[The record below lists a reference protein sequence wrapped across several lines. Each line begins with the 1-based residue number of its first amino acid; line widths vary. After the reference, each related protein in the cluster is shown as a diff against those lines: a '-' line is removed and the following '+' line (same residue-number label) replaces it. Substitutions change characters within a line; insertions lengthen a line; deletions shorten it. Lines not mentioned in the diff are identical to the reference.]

1 MLSAL
6 GRSALRAGTL
16 IQAFATRLTG
26 RVTNAGLA
34 FLCAALRAL
43 RRFRELSE
51 AA

>member
-6 GRSALRAGTL
+6 GFSLLRAGTL
-16 IQAFATRLTG
+16 IQAFVTRL
-26 RVTNAGLA
+26 AGCLPDA
-34 FLCAALRAL
+34 CSTSLCEALRAL

>member
-6 GRSALRAGTL
+6 GFSLLRAGTL
-16 IQAFATRLTG
+16 IQAFVTRIAG
-26 RVTNAGLA
+26 CAANAGLVS
-34 FLCAALRAL
+34 LCEALRAL